1 MKECRLCKEEI
12 KDNALKCWHC
22 NTMLRRS
29 WLGWLVLTAL
39 IVSASYSWLLVH
51 QEDGHIENLKNI
63 LADQE
68 HISSLVGVLGSVL
81 VAGIFRSPLGE

>member
-12 KDNALKCWHC
+12 KDSALKCWHC

-29 WLGWLVLTAL
+29 WLGWLVLIAL
-39 IVSASYSWLLVH
+39 VASAFYSWLLVH
-51 QEDGHIENLKNI
+51 QDHGHLGDLTKI
-63 LADQE
+63 LDNQA